1 MNAKK
6 QIADIVNQDLKEAAL
21 WYNNARKGLGFLF
34 LKEVNKKV
42 SQIAENPL
50 AYQIRY
56 ANIRI
61 AFTDRFPYGIYYEY
75 NRAENQVI
83 ILAVFHTAMSP
94 KTSNDR

>member
-50 AYQIRY
+50 AY
-56 ANIRI
+56 
-61 AFTDRFPYGIYYEY
+61 
-75 NRAENQVI
+75 
-83 ILAVFHTAMSP
+83 
-94 KTSNDR
+94 